1 MTNELKCP
9 YYEDKCMAS
18 DKLSKEELLDIL
30 RKCQDDDSHD
40 DAHIRADNALI
51 EFIDDGDIKDAYE
64 KIYKWYN

>member
-9 YYEDKCMAS
+9 YYKDKCMAS

-30 RKCQDDDSHD
+30 LKCQDDDSHD

>member
-1 MTNELKCP
+1 MVKSDMTN
-9 YYEDKCMAS
+9 
-18 DKLSKEELLDIL
+18 DKLSKEELLNIL

-51 EFIDDGDIKDAYE
+51 EFINDGDIKDAYE